1 MAKKRFFKVN
11 DDNLNPVRS
20 KSEARERGKKGGVK
34 SGEKRRKKKALRE
47 TLEALLNVPL
57 KDPELLDKFKKLGFE
72 KDMRMQDAISAAMI
86 QQAAHGDVRAF
97 VAISEAIAPREGETD
112 DVAFAPKIVH
122 IDAEQSEES
131 IEELLNDG

>member
-57 KDPELLDKFKKLGFE
+57 KDDELIEKFAKFGFKKG
-72 KDMRMQDAISAAMI
+72 MTMQEAIAAAMI
-86 QQAAHGDVRAF
+86 SQAAKGSVKAY
-97 VAISEAIAPREGETD
+97 VAIKDTVEPKDGEAESGGVRVIVEGKVQDLSEGAPD
-112 DVAFAPKIVH
+112 D
-122 IDAEQSEES
+122 
-131 IEELLNDG
+131 